1 MTVAEHVASMLELD
15 QKSDIL
21 FCTRTDT
28 PYIYVVAN
36 LPDGKRVAAELPT
49 GVPKEK
55 A

>member
-1 MTVAEHVASMLELD
+1 MTVAEHIQSMRELD
-15 QKSDIL
+15 QNSDVL

-28 PYIYVVAN
+28 PYIYMLAS

-49 GVPKEK
+49 GIPKEK